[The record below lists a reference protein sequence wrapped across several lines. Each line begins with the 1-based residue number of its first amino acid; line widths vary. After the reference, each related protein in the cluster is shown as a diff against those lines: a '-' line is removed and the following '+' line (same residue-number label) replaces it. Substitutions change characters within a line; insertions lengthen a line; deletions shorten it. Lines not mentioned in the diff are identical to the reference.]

1 MKAIIKQLKVIHKAF
16 PNLFMNNKKD
26 KNGNLCINIIGLDA
40 MQEQLLPQQVQ
51 SLITLVPSEL
61 VGYKASFTPPY
72 KSTNGTGI
80 LYIGKNTAT
89 TSEADLD
96 GFNL

>member
-1 MKAIIKQLKVIHKAF
+1 MKAIIKQLKVILKEM
-16 PNLFMNNKKD
+16 PNLFMSNKKD

-40 MQEQLLPQQVQ
+40 MQEQLLPQSVKT
-51 SLITLVPSEL
+51 LITTVPVEL
-61 VGYKASFTPPY
+61 EGYKASFTPPY

-96 GFNL
+96 GFDL

>member
-1 MKAIIKQLKVIHKAF
+1 MNKIKAQLKVILKEM
-16 PNLFMNNKKD
+16 PTLFMRNKKD

-40 MQEQLLPQQVQ
+40 MQEQLLPQSVQ
-51 SLITLVPSEL
+51 TLISLVPSNLE
-61 VGYKASFTPPY
+61 GYKASFTPPF

-80 LYIGKNTAT
+80 LYIGKNTT
-89 TSEADLD
+89 TISEADLD

>member
-1 MKAIIKQLKVIHKAF
+1 MNEIIAQLKVILNEM

-26 KNGNLCINIIGLDA
+26 KNGNKCINIIGLDT
-40 MQEQLLPQQVQ
+40 MQEQLLPQSVQ
-51 SLITLVPSEL
+51 TLFTLVPSKLE
-61 VGYKASFTPPY
+61 GYKASFTPPF

-89 TSEADLD
+89 TSDADLD
-96 GFNL
+96 GFSL